1 MVILLTFMFVV
12 ATLAAILDLQTPFA
26 IETSPFLLFG
36 GQNMHASKH
45 KSTSLYELNN
55 EAMAI
60 SEFAMSLVVI
70 LADILDFHTSYTIET
85 YSLDE

>member
-36 GQNMHASKH
+36 GQNMHASKD
-45 KSTSLYELNN
+45 KSLFLYESHN

-60 SEFAMSLVVI
+60 SEFAMPLVVI
-70 LADILDFHTSYTIET
+70 LADILDFHTAYTIET
-85 YSLDE
+85 IP